1 MFLRDC
7 TQKRSSSSID
17 SFPDHLLHYYF
28 FPTLSLFKSLH
39 EFADARSGPKDPC
52 KGFALVPAGGWLP
65 WLGPESKEALRL
77 KLATPI
83 CDCWLGPLALFSEAQ
98 LKVERASGS
107 KTWPRLARPA
117 LRSAPCTCLLQEW
130 PSGGR
135 RRVGV
140 VR

>member
-1 MFLRDC
+1 M
-7 TQKRSSSSID
+7 
-17 SFPDHLLHYYF
+17 
-28 FPTLSLFKSLH
+28 H

-83 CDCWLGPLALFSEAQ
+83 CDCWLGPLALFSEAE

-107 KTWPRLARPA
+107 KTWPGSAEEKKRPGQA
-117 LRSAPCTCLLQEW
+117 CPAFCPLRVPV
-130 PSGGR
+130 
-135 RRVGV
+135 VGV
-140 VR
+140 AKWGQTQGGGC